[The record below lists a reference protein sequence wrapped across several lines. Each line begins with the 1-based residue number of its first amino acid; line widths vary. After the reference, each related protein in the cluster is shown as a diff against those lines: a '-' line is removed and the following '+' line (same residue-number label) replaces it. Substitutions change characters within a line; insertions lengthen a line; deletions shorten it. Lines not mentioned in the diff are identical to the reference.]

1 MEFKALLSHY
11 WINNRT
17 GEAEKRGWLAQIFH
31 KAMMTFSN
39 VQCAKFLNEHCLILL
54 QKSRW
59 RECFP
64 AVQIKKGLCVW
75 VLNQSV
81 IVRSNGN
88 AAQVSLGCLLSLS
101 LLDGLMVIFS
111 SFERERVDWA
121 LLRSSDPQSF
131 SIKKFLTSL
140 YLSNCLV
147 LWLNL
152 WGQNGCR

>member
-11 WINNRT
+11 WINKWT
-17 GEAEKRGWLAQIFH
+17 GEAEERGWLAQIFH

-39 VQCAKFLNEHCLILL
+39 VQCAKILNKHCLILL
-54 QKSRW
+54 QKSWW

-88 AAQVSLGCLLSLS
+88 TTWVSLGCLLSLS

-111 SFERERVDWA
+111 FERALVDWA
-121 LLRSSDPQSF
+121 LLRSSDPHSF
-131 SIKKFLTSL
+131 SIKKLWTTL

-147 LWLNL
+147 ASLNL